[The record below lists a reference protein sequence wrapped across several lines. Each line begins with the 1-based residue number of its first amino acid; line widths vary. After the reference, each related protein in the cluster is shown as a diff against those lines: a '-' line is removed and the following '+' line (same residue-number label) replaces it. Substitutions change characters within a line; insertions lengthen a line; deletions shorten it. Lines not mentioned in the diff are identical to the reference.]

1 FSMNKAMIVGCGI
14 LAVAVLVGCGGSDTE
29 EDKVMKEM
37 ISTMT
42 QMVET
47 MEKAK
52 PATPEAAFALMM
64 TEMGKVAP
72 KLKEL
77 DEKAKKW
84 PQAKQDEMK
93 KKYQSQ
99 IDALEAR
106 SKKIVGK

>member
-1 FSMNKAMIVGCGI
+1 MNTRVVFACGI
-14 LAVAVLVGCGGSDTE
+14 LTVAVLIGCGGSDTE
-29 EDKVMKEM
+29 EDKVMKETLSM
-37 ISTMT
+37 MT
-42 QMVET
+42 QMVDA

-52 PATPEAAFALMM
+52 PSNPQEAFKIMM
-64 TEMGKVAP
+64 DQMTKFGP